1 MNNLSVITNDNVQSY
16 NRAVNAIN
24 QNQRNNIRKLSIALE
39 QANSANSNIAIAYAS
54 LDSTISKLKEKVFI
68 NQALCDNFD
77 KCNIYTCGTSQAA
90 NIGYGLGLNN
100 PVSFRLDILA

>member
-1 MNNLSVITNDNVQSY
+1 MNNLSVITNDNLQSY

-24 QNQRNNIRKLSIALE
+24 QNQRNNIRKLNTALD
-39 QANSANSNIAIAYAS
+39 QANLSNASIRTAYAN
-54 LDSTISKLKEKVFI
+54 LDAALSKLKEKIFI

-77 KCNIYTCGTSQAA
+77 KCNIYTCGTSQAS

>member
-1 MNNLSVITNDNVQSY
+1 MNNISVITQNDLQSY

-39 QANSANSNIAIAYAS
+39 QANSANSQIQIAYS
-54 LDSTISKLKEKVFI
+54 NLSNVIKELKGKVFI

-77 KCNIYTCGTSQAA
+77 ICMIYTCGNSQTADYGHGIGLTSP
-90 NIGYGLGLNN
+90 IR
-100 PVSFRLDILA
+100 FRMDILA

>member
-54 LDSTISKLKEKVFI
+54 LDSAISKLKEKVFI

-90 NIGYGLGLNN
+90 NIGYGIGLNN

>member
-1 MNNLSVITNDNVQSY
+1 MNNLSVITNDNLQSY

-24 QNQRNNIRKLSIALE
+24 QNQRNNIRKLNIALE
-39 QANSANSNIAIAYAS
+39 QANSANSNIATAYANLS
-54 LDSTISKLKEKVFI
+54 NVIKELKGKVFI

-77 KCNIYTCGTSQAA
+77 KCNIYICGTSQAA

-100 PVSFRLDILA
+100 PISFRLDILA

>member
-24 QNQRNNIRKLSIALE
+24 QNQRNNIRKLNIVLG
-39 QANSANSNIAIAYAS
+39 QANASNTNIQIAYAS
-54 LDSTISKLKEKVFI
+54 LDAALSKLKEKVFI

-77 KCNIYTCGTSQAA
+77 KCNIYTCGTSQAS